1 MANSAVTPTA
11 FYSPFGGT
19 DSDLTIRGLYPYAHG
34 TTYNGGNAPTI
45 TLSSGGGTL
54 NTVNMSEFIPYQLK
68 DLSWRMRFNMRLN
81 LSATA
86 RGTVI
91 FAINGVTFFNTGG
104 NGQAIIAA
112 IYTGT
117 STMFY
122 ASCGS
127 NVGTIE
133 LVHASASV
141 NEYTLSGDVKLA
153 SKPTWAY

>member
-19 DSDLTIRGLYPYAHG
+19 DTDLTMKGLYPYAHG
-34 TTYNGGNAPTI
+34 GSYNGGGAPTI

-68 DLSWRMRFNMRLN
+68 DGSWRMRFNMRLN

-86 RGTVI
+86 RTTVV

-104 NGQAIIAA
+104 NGQVVTGA
-112 IYTGT
+112 IY
-117 STMFY
+117 SVVSIFY
-122 ASCGS
+122 VSAGS
-127 NVGTIE
+127 NVNTIE
-133 LVHASASV
+133 FVHASSSV
-141 NEYTLSGDVKLA
+141 NEYNLSGDVKLA